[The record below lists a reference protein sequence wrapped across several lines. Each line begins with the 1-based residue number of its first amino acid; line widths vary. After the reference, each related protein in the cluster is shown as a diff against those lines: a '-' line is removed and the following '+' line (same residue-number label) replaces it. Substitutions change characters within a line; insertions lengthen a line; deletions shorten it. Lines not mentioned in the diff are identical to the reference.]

1 MALLTRKRL
10 VLVEVEPPLTGTAQA
25 GGTATTIVLASGAS
39 AVDNYY
45 AGLPIT
51 ITGGTSSGD
60 TKIIAAY
67 VGSTKTATIQGT
79 FSSSPDN
86 TSTYS
91 IPGGTYGTDPTPTAT
106 EALLVSDLSVTPLNA
121 TTVERTVIR
130 PYLGNYESLVANQNV
145 QITLTV
151 EAASRGSANI
161 ATPPPGLDAL
171 LRACGFNVSTLG
183 AAHTGTA
190 AGGSSTTITLANT
203 ASAVD
208 NAYRG
213 MRIRFTNNTPT
224 GVGTQTAIIK
234 SYVGSSKIATIHGT
248 FPVSPTSSSTYSID
262 EHHVYSPVGQG
273 FESATIYA
281 NVDGIQH
288 IIKGCRGTV
297 TASFVVGE
305 IPTFQFTMTGLY
317 TAPTDT
323 APLSPTYNQITPQVV
338 NHTNSG
344 EFRFF
349 DYVAPL
355 RSLTLDMAVD
365 IQYRELIGLPQG
377 PFVQYAD
384 RRPTVAVEFEAP
396 TIAQKDYFSAC
407 LGTSLGNLTFRHGSA
422 AGQRIIIQSSLIDIT
437 DGPTYE
443 DDNGTTMLSV
453 NGVLTPSASG
463 NDEITIAFA

>member
-10 VLVEVEPPLTGTAQA
+10 ILVEVEPPETGTAQS
-25 GGTATTIVLASGAS
+25 GTASTIVLASGES

-51 ITGGTSSGD
+51 ITGGTGAGQ

-67 VGSTKTATIQGT
+67 AGSTKTATIQGT
-79 FSSSPDN
+79 FGTTPDN

-91 IPGGTYGTDPTPTAT
+91 IPGGLYGTDPTPTAT
-106 EALLVSDLSVTPLNA
+106 DALLVTDLSVTPLNA

-151 EAASRGSANI
+151 EAASRGATNI

-171 LRACGFNVSTLG
+171 LRACGFNVTTLN

-190 AGGSSTTITLANT
+190 ADGTSTTITLANT

-234 SYVGSSKIATIHGT
+234 SYVGSTNVATIHGT
-248 FPVSPTSSSTYSID
+248 FPVLPTSSSTYSID

-297 TASFVVGE
+297 TANFVVGE

-384 RRPTVAVEFEAP
+384 RRPTVAVQFEAP
-396 TIAQKDYFSAC
+396 TIAQKDYFTAC
-407 LGTSLGNLTFRHGSA
+407 LGTTLGNLTFRHGSA

-453 NGVLTPSASG
+453 NGVLTPSAAG
-463 NDEITIAFA
+463 NDEVTIAFA